1 MKYRMKKLERTCFA
15 CPSQWEGELEDGRMI
30 YIRYRWGC
38 LEVSIS
44 GNATDDISDAVKG
57 ETIFQEYIGGD
68 YDGVMDNEEMLSIL
82 KDVIE
87 CDIEIIN

>member
-1 MKYRMKKLERTCFA
+1 MEYKIKKLERTCFA

-30 YIRYRWGC
+30 YIRYRYGC
-38 LEVSIS
+38 LYVKIS
-44 GNATDDISDAVKG
+44 ENYTNDISDAVRNK
-57 ETIFQEYIGGD
+57 IIYQKYIGGD

-87 CDIEIIN
+87 CDVGIIN

>member
-1 MKYRMKKLERTCFA
+1 MEYKIKKLERTCFA

-44 GNATDDISDAVKG
+44 KNTIKDVSDAVEGRPIYQK
-57 ETIFQEYIGGD
+57 YIGGD